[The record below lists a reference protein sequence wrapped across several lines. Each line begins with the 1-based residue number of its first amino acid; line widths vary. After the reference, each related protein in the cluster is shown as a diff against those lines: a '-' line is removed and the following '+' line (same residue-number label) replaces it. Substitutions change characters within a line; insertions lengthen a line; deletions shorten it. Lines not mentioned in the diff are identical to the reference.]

1 MHVQKVLTDC
11 LDRTGEEKRCS
22 ELLLNI
28 PKLLDTI
35 AKYQNWTNKC
45 TLKKRGKKLGMKK
58 ERKEKRKMRKI
69 RKIRVLKF

>member
-11 LDRTGEEKRCS
+11 SDRTGEARRYS
-22 ELLLNI
+22 RLLLNI

-45 TLKKRGKKLGMKK
+45 TLKNGEKIRNEKRKYRKK
-58 ERKEKRKMRKI
+58 ERKKRKEK
-69 RKIRVLKF
+69 